1 MTFKRTGGEWACS
14 PKTATVWSHTIHGIA
29 LVADCQ
35 QTWAPVEA
43 QRANASLCA
52 AAPDLLRALAA
63 LVEAHNKPSGL
74 TSWTDLVGDALDA
87 INKAVQGHG
96 YTLTEGI

>member
-1 MTFKRTGGEWACS
+1 MSMTFKRTGGEWACS

-43 QRANASLCA
+43 QRANAALCA
-52 AAPDLLRALAA
+52 AAPDLLKALAA
-63 LVEAHNKPSGL
+63 IVEAYQAPYSDPL
-74 TSWTDLVGDALDA
+74 IADALEA
-87 INKAVQGHG
+87 IGKAVQGHG
-96 YTLTEGI
+96 YTPGDI

>member
-1 MTFKRTGGEWACS
+1 MTTFKRTGGEWACS
-14 PKTATVWSHTIHGIA
+14 PKTATVWSHTRHGIA

-35 QTWAPVEA
+35 QTWAPVET
-43 QRANASLCA
+43 QRANAALCA

-63 LVEAHNKPSGL
+63 IVEAYQGPYSDPL
-74 TSWTDLVGDALDA
+74 IADALDA

-96 YTLTEGI
+96 YITGEFK